1 MFLPLVYGK
10 GFKINIKGVFVKMRR
25 KGLVMVS
32 VVAMM
37 AILAAC
43 NTNGNEE
50 LRDEPE
56 MEMVVDEG
64 AAVEEV
70 EAEEAEDSEGA
81 EEDAEGAEEEV
92 AEAEP
97 EVEVVDISAAQAG
110 DIIEF
115 GSYEQDGDE
124 SNGAEPIQWEVLKV
138 EDGRALVI
146 SKYVLDSHPFN
157 KSFCEV
163 TWENCDLRAWLNEDF
178 YNEAFTDDEKAQI
191 PEVTLENPT
200 SFTAVVSSEK
210 DNDTNDKV
218 FLLSLYEIYDIY
230 GKDWTDSYGDGQLD
244 ALIANPTQQAKSNG
258 VYFIADGGARWWL
271 RSESTHVSAIYV
283 NEDGETGW
291 GGYGMDTS
299 ESVSYEDNGV
309 RPSIYIEY

>member
-50 LRDEPE
+50 FRDEPG
-56 MEMVVDEG
+56 MEMVVEEET
-64 AAVEEV
+64 AVEEV
-70 EAEEAEDSEGA
+70 EAEEAED
-81 EEDAEGAEEEV
+81 AEGAEAVEGEDA

-97 EVEVVDISAAQAG
+97 EVEVVDISVAQAG

-157 KSFCEV
+157 KSFC
-163 TWENCDLRAWLNEDF
+163 
-178 YNEAFTDDEKAQI
+178 
-191 PEVTLENPT
+191 
-200 SFTAVVSSEK
+200 
-210 DNDTNDKV
+210 
-218 FLLSLYEIYDIY
+218 IY
-230 GKDWTDSYGDGQLD
+230 
-244 ALIANPTQQAKSNG
+244 LIT
-258 VYFIADGGARWWL
+258 
-271 RSESTHVSAIYV
+271 
-283 NEDGETGW
+283 
-291 GGYGMDTS
+291 
-299 ESVSYEDNGV
+299 
-309 RPSIYIEY
+309 